1 MTNTIPEILA
11 IETGNL
17 LEPLK
22 SLTTA
27 DKVKAFLRDL
37 GWEVTGSLG
46 AVNPVPLVTA
56 AEDLVTAITDMIA
69 AEEEGDRIGGR
80 QRRLLSVA

>member
-37 GWEVTGSLG
+37 GWEVTG
-46 AVNPVPLVTA
+46 
-56 AEDLVTAITDMIA
+56 
-69 AEEEGDRIGGR
+69 
-80 QRRLLSVA
+80 